1 MSASDPPKAAILGC
15 AGPVLDDAER
25 LFFARVNPLGFI
37 LFGRNVETPA
47 QVAALV
53 TSLRDCVGRPDA
65 PVLIDQEGGRVRRLR
80 PPHWHAIPAAATY
93 GSLATRNV
101 DEAAEASFLA
111 GRLIA
116 ADLAPLG
123 VSVDCAPVCDVAE
136 EGTHDAIGD
145 RAFAREPE
153 LVARLAR
160 ACALGLC
167 DGSVAP
173 VMKHMPG
180 QGRARVDSHE
190 HLPVV
195 DASIAAL
202 ERVDFRPFAA
212 NADMPWG
219 MTGHVVYTAID
230 AQRPATCSPLVIE
243 RAIRGAIGF
252 AGPLL
257 TDDLSMNALAGTIGE
272 RAAAAIA
279 AGCDVAL
286 HCNGRM
292 DEMVAVAGAVPVLGE
307 RALERI
313 AQAAQ
318 RRLTNRDAAL
328 DSARQ
333 LRSIHAMEARFAE
346 LTAAGANAQTA

>member
-1 MSASDPPKAAILGC
+1 MDFRLNADQAAFQSEVSSFIDHDLP
-15 AGPVLDDAER
+15 AGWNE
-25 LFFARVNPLGFI
+25 
-37 LFGRNVETPA
+37 E
-47 QVAALV
+47 
-53 TSLRDCVGRPDA
+53 
-65 PVLIDQEGGRVRRLR
+65 QE
-80 PPHWHAIPAAATY
+80 
-93 GSLATRNV
+93 
-101 DEAAEASFLA
+101 
-111 GRLIA
+111 
-116 ADLAPLG
+116 
-123 VSVDCAPVCDVAE
+123 
-136 EGTHDAIGD
+136 
-145 RAFAREPE
+145 
-153 LVARLAR
+153 
-160 ACALGLC
+160 
-167 DGSVAP
+167 
-173 VMKHMPG
+173 
-180 QGRARVDSHE
+180 
-190 HLPVV
+190 
-195 DASIAAL
+195 AL
-202 ERVDFRPFAA
+202 EDR
-212 NADMPWG
+212 
-219 MTGHVVYTAID
+219 
-230 AQRPATCSPLVIE
+230 LVIE